1 MTIATENLHKHE
13 AGEPLELIFA
23 RSMCNHFHILAS
35 FAFCTFFVCLISLHS
50 FCSLYNYLKCFFLI
64 LFSHL
69 AFFRQQMKNFITSGN
84 LFLNVTVNAL
94 SDVEN
99 STEHSV
105 MCYFSVHS
113 LGEIPDAA
121 FIHAARK
128 RRQLARELG
137 GDAPLVE
144 TEAPK
149 KRLVGEDQGASDDE
163 DEEEKRI
170 RFSGVRTKSQRQ
182 KIAEEIG
189 AKKMIHLLSV
199 CQSVQHCL
207 F

>member
-1 MTIATENLHKHE
+1 MK
-13 AGEPLELIFA
+13 
-23 RSMCNHFHILAS
+23 SMK
-35 FAFCTFFVCLISLHS
+35 
-50 FCSLYNYLKCFFLI
+50 YLG
-64 LFSHL
+64 HL
-69 AFFRQQMKNFITSGN
+69 NK
-84 LFLNVTVNAL
+84 L
-94 SDVEN
+94 
-99 STEHSV
+99 
-105 MCYFSVHS
+105 FSVHI

-170 RFSGVRTKSQRQ
+170 RFSGVKNKSQRQ

-189 AKKMIHLLSV
+189 TQWFVVFILCCYLTDV
-199 CQSVQHCL
+199 
-207 F
+207 FER

>member
-1 MTIATENLHKHE
+1 ML
-13 AGEPLELIFA
+13 
-23 RSMCNHFHILAS
+23 
-35 FAFCTFFVCLISLHS
+35 FFVC
-50 FCSLYNYLKCFFLI
+50 
-64 LFSHL
+64 
-69 AFFRQQMKNFITSGN
+69 
-84 LFLNVTVNAL
+84 
-94 SDVEN
+94 
-99 STEHSV
+99 
-105 MCYFSVHS
+105 S

-189 AKKMIHLLSV
+189 TKIKFYIIQYVSLCNVV
-199 CQSVQHCL
+199 CFKQTLDTNRYRGQR
-207 F
+207 

>member
-1 MTIATENLHKHE
+1 ML
-13 AGEPLELIFA
+13 
-23 RSMCNHFHILAS
+23 C
-35 FAFCTFFVCLISLHS
+35 CTRQPERLCKTRQNTV
-50 FCSLYNYLKCFFLI
+50 NK
-64 LFSHL
+64 LFSV
-69 AFFRQQMKNFITSGN
+69 R
-84 LFLNVTVNAL
+84 
-94 SDVEN
+94 
-99 STEHSV
+99 
-105 MCYFSVHS
+105 S

-149 KRLVGEDQGASDDE
+149 KRLVGEDEGVSDDE

-189 AKKMIHLLSV
+189 TKPPCILT
-199 CQSVQHCL
+199 
-207 F
+207 